1 MNFLREF
8 FRTQPDRYAFDMF
21 GITHIFILLITV
33 LGCILIIHFKDK
45 LRAKSKFKNIIA
57 IILLAQ
63 QIILYNWYIF
73 SGYNTLREGL
83 PLYNCRVAIISLAV
97 GLLLNNKKLKTLA
110 VYWGGFG
117 TIFALLSPGTDPF
130 SFPHYTKISYFLGHV
145 LLAYG
150 IVYIL
155 SVEEFK
161 LNIKNLKGV
170 LIFTNIYHSIVFFID
185 RIIGANYC
193 YLINSPVALTKMS
206 QFLYTFIVMM
216 VFNLSIIIF
225 YLIISKLS
233 NGVLEE
239 NIIEDENTIRLI
251 TTK

>member
-1 MNFLREF
+1 M
-8 FRTQPDRYAFDMF
+8 
-21 GITHIFILLITV
+21 
-33 LGCILIIHFKDK
+33 
-45 LRAKSKFKNIIA
+45 
-57 IILLAQ
+57 
-63 QIILYNWYIF
+63 
-73 SGYNTLREGL
+73 GYNTLREGL

-97 GLLLNNKKLKTLA
+97 GLLLNNKKLKVLA

-150 IVYIL
+150 VVYIL

-206 QFLYTFIVMM
+206 QFLYTFTVMM
-216 VFNLSIIIF
+216 VFNLSIIVF

-233 NGVLEE
+233 NRVLEE
-239 NIIEDENTIRLI
+239 NTLEDENTIRLI